1 MLIELDFKLSVSV
14 SLIET
19 LAFSHDG
26 LNHGLTFLLR
36 LLIRR
41 SRVLLGMQTVLFTA
55 GSFERLFEATSQSGC
70 V

>member
-1 MLIELDFKLSVSV
+1 MLVELDFELSVSV

-26 LNHGLTFLLR
+26 LNLGLTFLLR

-41 SRVLLGMQTVLFTA
+41 SRALLGMQAIFFTA
-55 GSFERLFEATSQSGC
+55 GGFERLFEAASQSRC